1 MKLKRLQ
8 VRALR
13 GLRDS
18 EIPFE
23 GKSLLLWGENGSGKS
38 SVVDAIE
45 FLFTDKISHLEGTG
59 TMGLS
64 LERHA
69 PHWELGAAA
78 LEVQAT
84 FDPGAVTVSR
94 SLASPPSIPPVL
106 GSTWEIAK
114 SGNYIL
120 RRSQLLTFIHA
131 LPADRFRAVGS
142 LIGIE
147 ALDEIELAIMRAR
160 DRFEGDTAAE
170 QQEVGRIK
178 GRLGSIIGTAEAVP
192 EEVMAALNKDA
203 AGLGLG
209 SLSSLS
215 NISGKTQEW
224 MRFAKQADQTQIG
237 TLNNLRTGA
246 EATTV
251 PGDLAGRL
259 KRYQDAHSKLVSQ
272 RDTIDRVSE
281 AELLQQGQKILEST
295 TTAVCPLCEQ
305 PIDLPATLTR
315 VRERQH
321 LLQELTT
328 EFSEFRRS
336 CEELSS
342 TLSSLG
348 GRIRALVGV
357 VADSLDADSSIRTRL
372 SQLVTNLEVHGRSIQ
387 ASAKLEESC
396 DVDSVLR
403 ETSGYEKVRKELV
416 EQATKTLN
424 GLALTES
431 DKATLD
437 LIQKAHVL
445 ELQWRELVEHAKTL
459 DRLTELQRRARYVFD
474 TFSDCKKSEVTR
486 VYEAI
491 EADVRNFYE
500 RLHPDEPRSE
510 FQLVLSQTRRASTE
524 LRIKAFGQEHTDPR
538 AFKSEGHLDSLG
550 LCIFLSFV
558 KHFTAGWPFVV
569 LDDVIMSIDSSHRGR
584 VAELLLTEFSGWQLV
599 VTTHDEIWF
608 EEFVNHERAYGKEG
622 QFLNRRIHRW
632 SLGEGAVVQPY
643 RPRWERIL
651 DKLGAA
657 DKTGAAND
665 GRQSLEWILMEI
677 CVSIMAQ
684 VPLKRDARYT
694 VQDLIGPAQ
703 QRLTKL
709 LPPKKNEIASIF
721 RDIQSASTPGNLLS
735 HSNADAPSLSVAEVQ
750 RFCES
755 TKALHDWFACPG
767 CSQTPSYVQS
777 MKLIRC
783 SNSRCPTPLQWTTS

>member
-8 VRALR
+8 AKALR
-13 GLRDS
+13 GLRDL

-38 SVVDAIE
+38 SLVDAIE
-45 FLFTDKISHLEGTG
+45 FLFTGKISHLEGTR
-59 TMGLS
+59 GLS

-69 PHWELGAAA
+69 PHLELGSSAM
-78 LEVQAT
+78 EVRAT

-94 SLASPPSIPPVL
+94 SLSSPPSIPSVL
-106 GSTWEIAK
+106 DSTWEIAK

-120 RRSQLLTFIHA
+120 RRSQLLRFIHDD
-131 LPADRFRAVGS
+131 PADRSRAVGS

-147 ALDEIELAIMRAR
+147 ALDEIELAIIRAR
-160 DRFEGDTAAE
+160 DRFEGDAAAE
-170 QQEVGRIK
+170 QQEVERIK

-224 MRFAKQADQTQIG
+224 MRFAKQEDQMQVG
-237 TLNNLRTGA
+237 GLNNLKTGA
-246 EATTV
+246 EAATA
-251 PGDLAGRL
+251 PGDLADRL
-259 KRYQDAHSKLVSQ
+259 KRYQDAYSKLVSQ

-281 AELLQQGQKILEST
+281 AELLQQGQKVLEST

-315 VRERQH
+315 VAERQY

-336 CEELSS
+336 CVELSA

-348 GRIRALVGV
+348 GRIKALVGV
-357 VADSLDADSSIRTRL
+357 VADSLDPDSSIRTRL
-372 SQLVTNLEVHGRSIQ
+372 SQLATNLDVHGCSIQ
-387 ASAKLEESC
+387 ASTKLEEGC
-396 DVDSVLR
+396 DVDRVVR
-403 ETSGYEKVRKELV
+403 ETSDYEQIRKELL
-416 EQATKTLN
+416 EQATKTLD
-424 GLALTES
+424 GLALTER
-431 DKATLD
+431 DKTILD
-437 LIQKAHVL
+437 LIQKAYVL
-445 ELQWRELVEHAKTL
+445 KLQWRELLEHAKTL
-459 DRLTELQRRARYVFD
+459 GRLTELQRRTRYLFD
-474 TFSDCKKSEVTR
+474 TFSACKKAEVTR

-491 EADVRNFYE
+491 EANVRNFYE
-500 RLHPDEPRSE
+500 RLHPGEPHGE

-524 LRIKAFGQEHTDPR
+524 LSIKAFGQERTDPR
-538 AFKSEGHLDSLG
+538 AFTSEGHLDSLG

-558 KHFTAGWPFVV
+558 KHFLAGWPFIV

-608 EEFVNHERAYGKEG
+608 EEFVNHERAYGEDG
-622 QFLNRRIHRW
+622 RFLNRRIHRW

-651 DKLGAA
+651 DKLGVA
-657 DKTGAAND
+657 DKTGVAND

-677 CVSIMAQ
+677 SLSTMAP
-684 VPLKRDARYT
+684 VPLQRAARYT

-703 QRLTKL
+703 QRLAKL
-709 LPPKKNEIASIF
+709 LPAKRNEITSIF
-721 RDIQSASTPGNLLS
+721 TEILAASTPGNLLS
-735 HSNADAPSLSVAEVQ
+735 HSNANAPSLSMAEVQ

-755 TKALHDWFACPG
+755 IKALHDWFACPG
-767 CSQTPSYVQS
+767 CSQIPSYIQS
-777 MKLIRC
+777 IKLIRC
-783 SNSRCPTPLQWTTS
+783 SNSRCPTPSQWTTT